1 MENVTVKMQ
10 DVQLE
15 DAAPAKKMARRDHL
29 IDLEHDVQAR
39 WAAAKLF
46 EGTPDPSRP
55 KYMVTFPYPYMN
67 GYLHVGHFF
76 TMLKVEFAGRYHRL
90 KGENVIF
97 PFGLHC
103 TGMPIQAAANK
114 LKHELETY
122 GCPPNFS
129 RGEEEAPKPAAVKSV
144 EGSEN
149 KAKGKKSKA
158 AAKTG
163 GVVRQYDILKMSN
176 IPEEEIPKFQ
186 DPLYWLQY
194 FPPHAIEDL
203 KHFGMNIDWRRS
215 FITTDVNPFYDAFIR
230 WQLNILND
238 RGRAVRGKRP
248 NIYSIL
254 DKQSCTDH
262 DRASGEGVNPQE
274 YTIVKLRV
282 QEPFPEKLAPL
293 QGKKVYLAP
302 ATLRPETMY
311 GQTNCFVLPDGDY
324 GAFQI
329 NDEEVF
335 IISRRAA
342 KNLAHQEYSRAWGK
356 EECLLELKGWDLLGL
371 PLTAPN
377 AKYETVYTLPLL
389 TILMGKG
396 TGVVTSVPSDAP
408 DDYAALRDLKQ
419 KPALREKYNIADHM
433 VLPYEVVPIIDIPG
447 FGDQAAVKVCDDLKV
462 VSQNDKEK
470 LAKAKEL
477 VYLKGFYEG
486 VMLVGSQK
494 GSKVCDAKAVVRQE
508 LLDSGDAIPYWEP
521 ESLVMSR
528 SGDEC
533 VVAHLDQWY
542 LTYGAEDWK
551 KRVLDH
557 ISNPETFS
565 AYNPIALG
573 EYKATLE
580 WLKEWA
586 PCRQAG
592 LGTKLPWDPEFVVES
607 LTDSTI
613 YMAYYTIAHHLQGSV
628 DGSVMGPHGIKPEQL
643 TKEVFDYIFLRHS
656 PPTNSTIPL
665 DVLKQLRDEFEYWYP
680 VDVRASG
687 KDLIR
692 NHLTMSLYHHAEI
705 WRDDPAKWPR
715 GFFTNGHVL
724 VDGAKMSKSKGNF
737 LTLKDCSAEFGADA
751 TRFACADAGDGMDD
765 ANFALDTCNMAI
777 LRLTTEEEWIKS
789 ILEDQASLRTGELNF
804 NDKVFVHQMNNL
816 LDETAKFYERL
827 QWREGLHKGFF
838 EYQIARDSYR
848 DICIRSEVPM
858 HRDVINK
865 FIETQII
872 ALSPITPH
880 FCESMWT
887 LIGKPGFVAVA
898 SWPKT
903 EEVDHS
909 LLRAGDFLN
918 KTTRSFREALAKST
932 QKKKGKNA
940 PPPAPAPTHAQ
951 VYLSKEFPEWQQ
963 KVLIFM
969 SSVFDADA
977 KQFPADFMKLLKAEI
992 GKDDS
997 LKKLTKNVMQFAAFV
1012 KSEAELRGQE
1022 ALDLRYVVDTL
1033 KVALASH
1040 PLTCVHAY
1048 RLCLI
1053 LSACRTT
1060 RRTCLL
1066 PTSCICAVRS
1076 SLRTS
1081 RYAERVC
1088 NVLLRKS

>member
-1 MENVTVKMQ
+1 MEGVSAKMQ

-15 DAAPAKKMARRDHL
+15 EAAPAKKMARRDHL
-29 IDLEHDVQAR
+29 IALEREVQAR
-39 WAAAKLF
+39 WDAAHLF
-46 EGTPDPSRP
+46 EGEPDPSRP

-67 GYLHVGHFF
+67 GYLHVGHLF
-76 TMLKVEFAGRYHRL
+76 TMLKVEFAARYHRL
-90 KGENVIF
+90 KGDNVIF

-114 LKHELETY
+114 LKNEIATF
-122 GCPPNFS
+122 GCPPDFS
-129 RGEEEAPKPAAVKSV
+129 AGEEQPKAVAAAKSV

-163 GVVRQYDILKMSN
+163 GVVRQYNILKISN

-194 FPPHAIEDL
+194 FPPHAISDL
-203 KHFGMNIDWRRS
+203 KLFGMNIDWRRS

-230 WQLNILND
+230 WQLNKLNE

-254 DKQSCTDH
+254 DKQNCADH
-262 DRASGEGVNPQE
+262 DRASGEGVGPQE

-329 NDEEVF
+329 NDEDVF
-335 IISRRAA
+335 IISRRSA
-342 KNLAHQEYSRAWGK
+342 KNLAHQEYSRVWGK

-371 PLTAPN
+371 PLSAPN

-389 TILMGKG
+389 TISMGKG

-419 KPALREKYNIADHM
+419 KQPLREKYHIEDHM
-433 VLPYEVVPIIDIPG
+433 VLPYEVVPIIEIPG

-486 VMLVGSQK
+486 VLLVGSQK
-494 GSKVCDAKAVVRQE
+494 GSKVCDAKTVVRQE

-551 KRVLDH
+551 NRVLEH
-557 ISNPETFS
+557 VSNPETFN

-613 YMAYYTIAHHLQGSV
+613 YMAYYTIAHHLQGNV
-628 DGSVMGPHGIKPEQL
+628 DGSVPGPHGIKPEQM
-643 TKEVFDYIFLRHS
+643 TKEVFDYIFLRAS

-665 DVLKQLRDEFEYWYP
+665 ETLKQMREEFEYWYP
-680 VDVRASG
+680 VDVRGSG

-724 VDGAKMSKSKGNF
+724 VNGEKMAKSKGNF
-737 LTLKDCSAEFGADA
+737 LTLKDCAIEFGADA

-765 ANFALDTCNMAI
+765 ANFALDTCKMAI
-777 LRLTTEEEWIKS
+777 LRLTTEEEWIKKT
-789 ILEDQASLRTGELNF
+789 LEDQSSLRTGELNF

-816 LDETAKFYERL
+816 LSETASFYERL

-848 DICIRSEVPM
+848 DICSRGEVAM

-872 ALSPITPH
+872 SLSPICPH
-880 FCESMWT
+880 FCETMWT
-887 LIGKPGFVAVA
+887 LIGKKGFVAVA
-898 SWPKT
+898 PWPKT

-918 KTTRSFREALAKST
+918 KTTRHFREALAKGT

-940 PPPAPAPTHAQ
+940 APAGPKPTHAQ

-969 SSVFDADA
+969 SSVFDAEA

-1012 KSEAELRGQE
+1012 KVEAELRGRE
-1022 ALDLRYVVDTL
+1022 ALELR
-1033 KVALASH
+1033 
-1040 PLTCVHAY
+1040 CV
-1048 RLCLI
+1048 C
-1053 LSACRTT
+1053 C
-1060 RRTCLL
+1060 
-1066 PTSCICAVRS
+1066 CI
-1076 SLRTS
+1076 
-1081 RYAERVC
+1081 
-1088 NVLLRKS
+1088 